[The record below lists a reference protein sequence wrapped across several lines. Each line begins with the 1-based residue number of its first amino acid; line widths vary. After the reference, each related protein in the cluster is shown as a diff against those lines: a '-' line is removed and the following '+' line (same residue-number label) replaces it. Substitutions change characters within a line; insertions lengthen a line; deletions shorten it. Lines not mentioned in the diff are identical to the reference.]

1 MIAWL
6 SGTLVEADAGTLVL
20 NVGGVGHEVSV
31 TTAAA
36 AALPMSGEPLTL
48 FVHQVVREDAL
59 ALFGFMQRQERDL
72 FRSLIR
78 ANGVGPRLALAILS
92 TLTVAEL
99 AEAVQSQAPARL
111 TAVAGV
117 GKKTAERLLIEL
129 KGKLDGFAAAA
140 APGVASGSAA
150 PVGPVGDE
158 ALRALLKLGYRPAEA
173 QQMLE
178 RSGAGSAS
186 TVEEQVR
193 QALRSQLR

>member
-6 SGTLVEADAGTLVL
+6 SGTLLEADAGSLVL
-20 NVGGVGHEVSV
+20 NVGGVGHEVSI
-31 TTAAA
+31 TSSAS
-36 AALPMSGEPLTL
+36 AALPLVGEPLTL
-48 FVHQVVREDAL
+48 YVHQVVREDAL
-59 ALFGFMQRQERDL
+59 ALFGFVGREERDL

-92 TLTVAEL
+92 TLSVAEL

-129 KGKLDGFAAAA
+129 KGKLDGFAATAA
-140 APGVASGSAA
+140 RRVVPGAVAPA
-150 PVGPVGDE
+150 GDE
-158 ALRALLKLGYRPAEA
+158 ALRALLALGYRPAEA